1 VDLQEH
7 SIHSIFKLYPWEWMV
22 HEEFGAHALDGYAR
36 IEWIEP
42 IWKMLW
48 SNKGLL
54 AILWDLFPGHPNL
67 LPAHLRDPTGLTTY
81 VKKPLLSREGAN
93 VSVVTPA
100 TTTTTPGDY
109 GEEGFVYQAM
119 APIPC
124 LDGNYPV
131 LGSWVVDGEPAG
143 IGIREST
150 DLITTNTSRFV
161 PHLFLPE

>member
-1 VDLQEH
+1 
-7 SIHSIFKLYPWEWMV
+7 MV
-22 HEEFGAHALDGYAR
+22 HEAFGGHVLDAR
-36 IEWIEP
+36 QAVTWIEP

-67 LPAHLRDPTGLTTY
+67 LPARLHDPVGMATY
-81 VKKPLLSREGAN
+81 VRKPLLSREGAN
-93 VSVVTPA
+93 VSVVRPSG
-100 TTTTTPGDY
+100 TTVTPGDY
-109 GEEGFVYQAM
+109 GDEGFVYQAI

-143 IGIREST
+143 LGVRESG
-150 DLITTNTSRFV
+150 DLVTTNTSRFV
-161 PHLFLPE
+161 PHLFLPDND